1 MTGAYVGRR
10 LLLAVPTLL
19 GLSFLTFL
27 LGSLS
32 GDPAER
38 LASRGLL
45 PGEEPTAEQVEAVR
59 HELGFDRPVL
69 VRYAEWLGDAATG
82 DFGESL
88 LGDFEVGDELRRAIP
103 QTAAL
108 AVVAVALL
116 VVLAVPLGV
125 VGALYHRRWPDHLI
139 RLVALAGAS
148 VPGFFLAYL
157 LVYAFSVRFHLL
169 PVAGAQGFR
178 SLVLPAVVL
187 AVGPAA
193 LVSRLLRSSLLE
205 VLGEPY
211 MVAAEAKG
219 LARVPAVVRHGL
231 CNAAIP
237 VLTVVGTVFARLLE
251 GAVVAEIIFAR
262 PGIGSLTY
270 NAVASADYPMVQGAV
285 LFSGVVFVVA
295 NLLVDLSYSAVDP
308 QVRLGAG
315 T

>member
-1 MTGAYVGRR
+1 MTRAYVGRR

-38 LASRGLL
+38 IAARGLL
-45 PGEEPTAEQVEAVR
+45 PGEEPTTEQVQAVR

-69 VRYAEWLGDAATG
+69 TRYAEWLQDAATG
-82 DFGESL
+82 DFGQSL
-88 LGDFEVGDELRRAIP
+88 LAPFEVGDELRKAIP

-108 AVVAVALL
+108 AVAAVALL
-116 VVLAVPLGV
+116 VVLALPLGV
-125 VGALYHRRWPDHLI
+125 IGAMYHRRWPDHVI
-139 RLVALAGAS
+139 RVVALAGAS

-157 LVYAFSVRFHLL
+157 LVYVFSVRLHLL
-169 PVAGAQGFR
+169 PVAGAEGLR

-187 AVGPAA
+187 ALGPAA

-211 MVAAEAKG
+211 VVAARAKG
-219 LARVPAVVRHGL
+219 LAAVPTVVRHALG
-231 CNAAIP
+231 NAAIP

-251 GAVVAEIIFAR
+251 GAVVAEIVFAR
-262 PGIGSLTY
+262 PGIGSLTF
-270 NAVASADYPMVQGAV
+270 NAVAAADYPMVQGAV
-285 LFSGVVFVVA
+285 LFSGVVFVLV
-295 NLLVDLSYSAVDP
+295 NLLVDVSYALIDP
-308 QVRLGAG
+308 QVRLGAPA
-315 T
+315 

>member
-38 LASRGLL
+38 IASRGLL
-45 PGEEPTAEQVEAVR
+45 PGEEPTAAQVEAVR

-69 VRYAEWLGDAATG
+69 VRYVEWLGDAATG

-88 LGDFEVGDELRRAIP
+88 LGEFEVGDELRRAIP

-108 AVVAVALL
+108 AVAAVVLL

-125 VGALYHRRWPDHLI
+125 IGALHHRRWPDHVI
-139 RLVALAGAS
+139 RVVALAGAS

-157 LVYAFSVRFHLL
+157 LVYVFSVRLHLL
-169 PVAGAQGFR
+169 PVAGAEGLR
-178 SLVLPAVVL
+178 SLVLPATVL
-187 AVGPAA
+187 ALGPAA

-211 MVAAEAKG
+211 IAAAQAKG
-219 LARVPAVVRHGL
+219 LALVPTVVRHAL

-251 GAVVAEIIFAR
+251 GAVVAEIVFAR

-285 LFSGVVFVVA
+285 LFSGVVFVVV
-295 NLLVDLSYSAVDP
+295 NLLVDLSYAVVDP
-308 QVRLGAG
+308 QVRLGAAG
-315 T
+315 